1 MARASVAGIRT
12 FVEGSRGGMVH
23 VGVDV
28 HKLSYSV
35 ALLRADGAWKE
46 WTTPSSPEA
55 LERALSVVRS
65 RIGAVAYEA
74 GPCGFGLARQLER
87 GGVPVIVA
95 APSRIPRPVAA
106 TSKTDRLDGRKL
118 AEYAATGLLRP
129 IAIPTED
136 EEGFRALVRRRH
148 RLTDSIRQVKQRIR
162 GLLLQFGVPE
172 PAGLDHWGK
181 AAVEAV
187 GRLPL
192 PAGAD
197 ITRDSLLRE
206 LAFLA
211 QERESVE
218 EQLRRRRRAPEY
230 QKRVNALRAVPGV
243 GEIVATTFAAE
254 VFRPKRFR
262 RPEEVTS
269 YLGLAPVVRQSGG
282 GKARA
287 KIRPVGQ
294 RRLRSLL
301 IEAAWMWKQREP
313 AAEAFYRRILGRTGL
328 PQKAI
333 VAVARKLAVTLWRL
347 TTSPAAA

>member
-1 MARASVAGIRT
+1 MARISVAGIRT
-12 FVEGSRGGMVH
+12 FVEGSGGKTVH

-28 HKLSYSV
+28 HKRSYSV
-35 ALLRADGAWKE
+35 ALLRSDGAWKE
-46 WTTPSSPEA
+46 WTTPSNPKA
-55 LERALSVVRS
+55 LEQALSPVRS
-65 RIGAVAYEA
+65 HIGAVVYEA
-74 GPCGFGLARQLER
+74 GPCGFGLARQLIR
-87 GGVPVIVA
+87 AGIPVIVA

-118 AEYAATGLLRP
+118 AEYAASGMLRP
-129 IAIPTED
+129 IAVPSEA

-148 RLTDSIRQVKQRIR
+148 RLTDSIRHAKQRIR
-162 GLLLQFGVPE
+162 GLLLQFGTPE
-172 PAGLDHWGK
+172 PAGMDHWGK
-181 AAVEAV
+181 VAVEEL

-192 PAGAD
+192 PPGAD
-197 ITRDSLLRE
+197 MTRDSLLRE
-206 LAFLA
+206 LAFLT
-211 QERESVE
+211 QERETVE
-218 EQLRRRRRAPEY
+218 EKLRRTCRAPAHEG
-230 QKRVNALRAVPGV
+230 RVQALKTVPGV

-254 VFRPKRFR
+254 VFRPGRFR

-287 KIRPVGQ
+287 RIRPVGQ

-301 IEAAWMWKQREP
+301 IEAAWMWKQRD
-313 AAEAFYRRILGRTGL
+313 ARAETFYRRILGRTGL

-347 TTSPAAA
+347 SASPMAA

>member
-1 MARASVAGIRT
+1 MARVSVAGIRT
-12 FVEGSRGGMVH
+12 FVEGGRGGMIH

-28 HKLSYSV
+28 HKRSYSV
-35 ALLRADGAWKE
+35 ALLRADGGWKE
-46 WTTPSSPEA
+46 WTTPSSPGA
-55 LERALSVVRS
+55 LERALSLVRS
-65 RIGAVAYEA
+65 RIGTVAYEA

-87 GGVPVIVA
+87 GGIPVIVA

-118 AEYAATGLLRP
+118 AEYAAIGLLRP

-148 RLTDSIRQVKQRIR
+148 RLTDSIRQAKQRIR

-181 AAVEAV
+181 GAVVEV

-192 PAGAD
+192 PGGAD
-197 ITRDSLLRE
+197 VTRDSLLRE
-206 LAFLA
+206 LAFLV
-211 QERESVE
+211 QEREAVE
-218 EQLRRRRRAPEY
+218 ERLRQARRAPEH
-230 QKRVNALRAVPGV
+230 QARVKALRTVPGV

-254 VFRPKRFR
+254 VFRPERFC

-282 GKARA
+282 GKSRAR
-287 KIRPVGQ
+287 IRPVGQ

-347 TTSPAAA
+347 TAPPAAA